1 METFKKTTKNSVAFV
16 IYNKDHTKF
25 LAVQRPS
32 NDEDLPNV
40 WGLPAGSLK
49 DNESFEDAV
58 IRAGIE
64 KLGVELGITKERNEG
79 SIERKNFVLFMKEY
93 EVEIVGG
100 EPKVPQPISGITQY
114 QNWKWA
120 TADDLVEAAQKGS
133 LGSRLYLE
141 SVNRTW

>member
-1 METFKKTTKNSVAFV
+1 
-16 IYNKDHTKF
+16 
-25 LAVQRPS
+25 
-32 NDEDLPNV
+32 V